1 MNKLLHQLLYK
12 SKNLTVSGQT
22 DIEITDIV
30 IDSRKVTEGSLYIAF
45 DGTVSDGHDYIHTAI
60 EAGAVAVLCS
70 KKEFVN
76 DKAVFI
82 LTEDTRA
89 ASGEIV
95 KAFFDAPDEKLTLV
109 GVTGTNGKTTVA
121 TLLFE
126 FFTTVGKKCGLL
138 STVENRIGKDIIP
151 ATHTTPDIINL
162 YRLLKQMADDEVT
175 HCFMEVSSH
184 AIHQQRIAGL
194 QFDLGIFT
202 NLTHDHLD
210 YHKTFEDYRDAKK
223 MFFDKLPD
231 TAFALT
237 NKDDKN
243 GLFMLQN
250 TKATRYTYGLH
261 GTADF
266 NAKILELDFNGTLI
280 QLDHKEVWVNLVG
293 EFNVYNL
300 LAVFAS
306 TCLIGDDNIDAPV
319 VLSKLGKVN
328 GRFEAMQGPNKVTA
342 IVDYAHTPD
351 ALENVIE
358 TINKIRNQSVQLIT
372 VVGCGGNRDASKRP
386 EMGKVSA
393 RNSNKVI
400 FTSDNPRNEDPNT
413 IIEQMEAGVEG
424 QYYKK
429 ILKITDRKEAIKT
442 ALMLAAPGDIVLV
455 AGKGHETYQEING
468 VKYPFD
474 DRQIIQQVFNTL
486 Q

>member
-1 MNKLLHQLLYK
+1 MSKPLYELLQK
-12 SKNLTVSGQT
+12 SKNLAVSGNT
-22 DIEITDIV
+22 DIAITDIV
-30 IDSRKVTEGSLYIAF
+30 IDSRKVLAGCLYIAF
-45 DGTVSDGHDYIHTAI
+45 DGTVSDGHDYINAAI
-60 EAGAVAVLCS
+60 ESGAVAVLCA

-76 DKAVFI
+76 DSATFI
-82 LTEDTRA
+82 LSEDPRSA
-89 ASGEIV
+89 AGEIV
-95 KAFFDAPDEKLTLV
+95 KAFFDAPDEQLTLV

-126 FFTTVGKKCGLL
+126 FFTAVGKKCGLL
-138 STVENRIGKDIIP
+138 STVENRIGRDIIP
-151 ATHTTPDIINL
+151 STHTTPDIVSI
-162 YRLLKQMADDEVT
+162 YRLLKQMADSGVT

-184 AIHQQRIAGL
+184 AVHQRRIASL

-243 GLFMLQN
+243 GLYMLQN

-266 NAKILELDFNGTLI
+266 NAKILEQDFNGTLI
-280 QLDHKEVWVNLVG
+280 QLDQKEVWVNLVG

-306 TCLIGDDNIDAPV
+306 TCLIGDDHIEAPV

-328 GRFEAMQGPNKVTA
+328 GRFEAMQGPNRITA

-351 ALENVIE
+351 ALENVIG

-393 RNSNKVI
+393 RYSNKVI
-400 FTSDNPRNEDPNT
+400 FTSDNPRNEDPNS

-424 QYYKK
+424 QHYKK

-442 ALMLAAPGDIVLV
+442 ALMLAGTGDIVLV

-468 VKYPFD
+468 VKHPFD
-474 DRQIIQQVFNTL
+474 DRQIIQQVFNTM